1 VFFYLLKPPSK
12 RRNYM
17 KNFVQK
23 SWMIQGLVL
32 FSAIVGALAVGAI
45 FILLANSNPITAY
58 GVMISGPFSSSFG
71 FSETMV
77 RCTPLLLVGLG
88 IIVSFRTG
96 ILNIGGEGQ
105 MLMGAVTAA
114 AIALAFP
121 AMPTV
126 LLLPLVLLGGAA
138 AGGMWGGL
146 AGWLK
151 ARLAVNEILSTVM
164 LNQIAA
170 QLYLFL
176 IRIFLIDPQEVALG
190 TGVPQ
195 TALLPH
201 ALWLERIIPG
211 TRLHSGFLLAVVLAI
226 LVYIFLWRTT
236 VGYRMRAVGAGPD
249 AARYAGIKVERYL
262 VLAMLLGG
270 GFAGLAGAVEVVGV
284 HHRALEDISAGYG
297 FSGIVAALF
306 GRLHP
311 LGVIPASVLFGALIL
326 GADMMQRA
334 VAIPSAI
341 VLIIQGLVIL
351 FIVSADIVL
360 RKPEILNN
368 IFNKCF
374 RKAVKE
380 G

>member
-1 VFFYLLKPPSK
+1 
-12 RRNYM
+12 M
-17 KNFVQK
+17 KTSIQK
-23 SWMIQGLVL
+23 SGMIQGLVL
-32 FSAIVGALAVGAI
+32 FSAIIGALAVGAL
-45 FILLANSNPITAY
+45 FILLADSNPITAY
-58 GVMISGPFSSSFG
+58 GVMISGPFASSFG
-71 FSETMV
+71 FSETLV

-114 AIALAFP
+114 AIGLVFP
-121 AMPTV
+121 NIPTL

-138 AGGMWGGL
+138 AGGIWGGL

-176 IRIFLIDPQEVALG
+176 IRVFLIDPQEVALG

-195 TALLPH
+195 TALLPQG
-201 ALWLERIIPG
+201 LWLERIIAG
-211 TRLHSGFLLAVVLAI
+211 TRLHSGFLLAVVLAV

-236 VGYRMRAVGAGPD
+236 VGYRMRAVGAGPE

-270 GFAGLAGAVEVVGV
+270 AFAGLAGAVEVVGV

-311 LGVIPASVLFGALIL
+311 LGIIPASVLFGALIL
-326 GADMMQRA
+326 GADMMQRV

-341 VLIIQGLVIL
+341 ELNIQGLVIL
-351 FIVSADIVL
+351 FNVSADIVL
-360 RKPEILNN
+360 RKPDLIGN
-368 IFNKCF
+368 IFNKF
-374 RKAVKE
+374 SRKPVKE

>member
-1 VFFYLLKPPSK
+1 
-12 RRNYM
+12 M
-17 KNFVQK
+17 KLAIRK
-23 SWMIQGLVL
+23 SWLIQGLVL
-32 FSAIVGALAVGAI
+32 FSAIAGALAVGAV
-45 FILLANSNPITAY
+45 FILLAKSSPATAY

-71 FSETMV
+71 LSETLV

-105 MLMGAVTAA
+105 ILMGAITAA
-114 AIALAFP
+114 AIALVFP
-121 AMPTV
+121 QIPAI

-138 AGGMWGGL
+138 AGGLWGGL

-170 QLYLFL
+170 QVYLFL
-176 IRIFLIDPQEVALG
+176 IRLFLIDPQEVAFG

-195 TALLPH
+195 TALMP
-201 ALWLERIIPG
+201 ASLWLDRLVPG
-211 TRLHSGFLLAVVLAI
+211 TRLHTGFLLAVAAAV

-236 VGYRMRAVGAGPD
+236 VGYRMRAVGEGAE
-249 AARYAGIKVERYL
+249 AARYAGINVERYL
-262 VLAMLLGG
+262 VLAMVLGG
-270 GFAGLAGAVEVVGV
+270 AFAGLAGAVEVVGL

-334 VAIPSAI
+334 VSIPSAI
-341 VLIIQGLVIL
+341 VLVIQGLVIL
-351 FIVSADIVL
+351 FIVSADLIL
-360 RKPEILNN
+360 RKPEV
-368 IFNKCF
+368 F
-374 RKAVKE
+374 RNFLAKFRPNPVKE
-380 G
+380 GPGHE

>member
-1 VFFYLLKPPSK
+1 MSAAT
-12 RRNYM
+12 
-17 KNFVQK
+17 QK
-23 SWMIQGLVL
+23 SWLIQSLVL
-32 FSAIVGALAVGAI
+32 IGALVGALAVGAI
-45 FILLANSNPITAY
+45 FILLAKSNPATAY
-58 GVMISGPFSSSFG
+58 RVMLSGPFASSFG
-71 FSETMV
+71 LSETLV

-88 IIVSFRTG
+88 IIISFRTG
-96 ILNIGGEGQ
+96 ILNIGAEGQ

-114 AIALAFP
+114 AIALLYP
-121 AMPTV
+121 DTPLL

-138 AGGMWGGL
+138 AGGIWGGL

-170 QLYLFL
+170 QLYLFF

-195 TALLPH
+195 TALIPN
-201 ALWLERIIPG
+201 AVWLDRITPG
-211 TRLHSGFLLAVVLAI
+211 TRLHTGFILAVVLAV

-236 VGYRMRAVGAGPD
+236 VGFRMRAVGEGPD
-249 AARYAGIKVERYL
+249 AARYAGIKVEWYL
-262 VLAMLLGG
+262 VLAMMLGG
-270 GFAGLAGAVEVVGV
+270 AFAGLAGAVEVTGV

-311 LGVIPASVLFGALIL
+311 LGVIPASILFGALLL

-334 VAIPSAI
+334 VSIPSAI
-341 VLIIQGLVIL
+341 VLVIQGLVIL
-351 FIVSADIVL
+351 FIVSADLIL
-360 RKPEILNN
+360 RKPELLNRISG
-368 IFNKCF
+368 IFVK
-374 RKAVKE
+374 KAAKE
-380 G
+380 EQCSG

>member
-1 VFFYLLKPPSK
+1 MSAAT
-12 RRNYM
+12 
-17 KNFVQK
+17 QK
-23 SWMIQGLVL
+23 SWLIQGLVL
-32 FSAIVGALAVGAI
+32 AGALAGALAVGAI
-45 FILLANSNPITAY
+45 FILLAKSNPITAY
-58 GVMISGPFSSSFG
+58 GVMLSGPFASSFG

-114 AIALAFP
+114 AIALQFP
-121 AMPTV
+121 DLPTV
-126 LLLPLVLLGGAA
+126 LLLPAVLLGGAA
-138 AGGMWGGL
+138 AGGLWGAL

-170 QLYLFL
+170 QLYLFF

-195 TALLPH
+195 TALIPH

-211 TRLHSGFLLAVVLAI
+211 TRLHTGFLLAVLLAI

-249 AARYAGIKVERYL
+249 AARYAGIKVEWYL

-270 GFAGLAGAVEVVGV
+270 AFAGLAGAIEVVGV

-311 LGVIPASVLFGALIL
+311 LGIIPASVLFGALIL

-334 VAIPSAI
+334 INIPAAM
-341 VLIIQGLVIL
+341 VLVIQGLVIL
-351 FIVSADIVL
+351 FIVSADLIL
-360 RKPEILNN
+360 RKPELL
-368 IFNKCF
+368 
-374 RKAVKE
+374 RKVSNVFAKKDDKE
-380 G
+380 EECSG

>member
-1 VFFYLLKPPSK
+1 
-12 RRNYM
+12 M
-17 KNFVQK
+17 KTFVQK
-23 SWMIQGLVL
+23 SWMIQSLVL
-32 FSAIVGALAVGAI
+32 FSAIIGALAVGAI
-45 FILLANSNPITAY
+45 FILLANSNPLTAY

-114 AIALAFP
+114 AIALALP
-121 AMPTV
+121 DIPTV

-138 AGGMWGGL
+138 AGGVWGGL

-201 ALWLERIIPG
+201 TLWLERIIPG

-270 GFAGLAGAVEVVGV
+270 AFAGLAGAVEVVGV

-360 RKPEILNN
+360 RKPEVVSN
-368 IFNKCF
+368 IFNKCS
-374 RKAVKE
+374 RKVVKE